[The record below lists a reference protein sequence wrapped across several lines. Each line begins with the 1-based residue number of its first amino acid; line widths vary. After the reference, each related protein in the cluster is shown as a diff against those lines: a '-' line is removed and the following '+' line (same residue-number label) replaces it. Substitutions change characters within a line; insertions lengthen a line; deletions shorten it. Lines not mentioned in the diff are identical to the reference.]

1 MNQIYLLYSCDAWKS
16 HTSMNL
22 LMASTIRES
31 IDDLVCEKLLSGDMT
46 FRGLKGKAAVAAY
59 SADPDTRTLSFG
71 YLESVGD
78 GERL

>member
-22 LMASTIRES
+22 LM
-31 IDDLVCEKLLSGDMT
+31 
-46 FRGLKGKAAVAAY
+46 AAVAAY